1 MRNAERARAGAA
13 TRSDAAGDGAPDQVK
28 SFYAKNFGARRAV
41 LYLVGRFDDTPVE
54 RQIRNDFS
62 SSRRRCA
69 AELS

>member
-1 MRNAERARAGAA
+1 MRNAERAA
-13 TRSDAAGDGAPDQVK
+13 RSHAAGDGALDHVK
-28 SFYAKNFGARRAV
+28 SFYAKNFGARRAAIYV
-41 LYLVGRFDDTPVE
+41 VGRFDDAPVE